1 MEEASE
7 RPSRSL
13 PGRSLL
19 WVGLLVAIGLGVGAA
34 VLSWHAYSTDIA
46 RREDRLAAT
55 SDLAS
60 KSLDQFFA
68 SRVALM
74 ESVARMPGMQSGD
87 KETIR
92 AELDAV
98 SVGNHGFEIGVG
110 YLDATGKAQVQS
122 SNAEPTPLP
131 LDLSDRDHVQEV
143 LTTKR
148 PTVSDVIV
156 GRVSGQRM
164 AVVAVPVLAKGD
176 GSLLGML
183 TASVIIDNLEG
194 SVPLIQSDEGRV
206 RVIDGSGNVVLE
218 DGRGVR
224 RPVMNPAALTG
235 DPERYDVIETAGSDD
250 TTTVRGPGVLGF
262 PDRLTS
268 SSPVPS
274 TGWTVAVDA
283 SASALSDEARSN
295 LIQQLLVI
303 AVLTAIGVAA
313 VLFAIRRAR
322 SAHSK
327 MARATRT
334 LGALEGLSAATTQAQ
349 DQTAVAA
356 AALAIFAD
364 VFQPAAMLIG
374 LADEDRSRL
383 KVMAHQGFSDEAVER
398 FRHFSLDRKSLVTEA
413 YRTPGTHLMSV
424 EEYDRRFTS
433 IATAFRQPATT
444 GALARRFS
452 APRASGAVSL
462 ALSESF
468 PPSPDDIELFEVMVS
483 LLGEAFGRAAS
494 AEIERS
500 VSATFQSALQPKVD
514 LPLGLPVHC
523 AARYVPAQDVASVGG
538 DWFDTFVR
546 DDGCV
551 VVVVGDV
558 VGQGVEA
565 AAVMGQ
571 IRSAARAFAT
581 TSSTPG
587 EALDRLDA
595 FSAHISGAFGAT
607 LVLGFVGAEPGHLTI
622 ASAGHPPP
630 LLAHGSGVRVLD
642 EVRGTPLGFDLGH
655 RPRNTVAIDLSSDD
669 TLVLYTDG
677 LVERRGE
684 IIDVGIARLGHSIA
698 REAHLPI
705 QSLADS
711 LLDRC
716 LPDDGGVDDVALVC
730 LRPVS
735 DRPTTFSHIFP
746 ADLGEVRA
754 ARHNAE
760 RWLRDLD
767 LDEELVNDIVLSI
780 SEGATNSVRH
790 AYDRGSEVDVVVE
803 MEVQRSTL
811 VVTVRDAGEWRLARP
826 GNPGGRGLGI
836 IGRVADDVSIDRR
849 TDGTTLRLTFDLSG
863 GGRSTADGPRH
874 PERDSVR

>member
-1 MEEASE
+1 MPCRSRTTAS
-7 RPSRSL
+7 S
-13 PGRSLL
+13 
-19 WVGLLVAIGLGVGAA
+19 
-34 VLSWHAYSTDIA
+34 
-46 RREDRLAAT
+46 
-55 SDLAS
+55 
-60 KSLDQFFA
+60 
-68 SRVALM
+68 
-74 ESVARMPGMQSGD
+74 SGSGY
-87 KETIR
+87 I
-92 AELDAV
+92 DA
-98 SVGNHGFEIGVG
+98 HGQ
-110 YLDATGKAQVQS
+110 AQVQS
-122 SNAEPTPLP
+122 TNAEQAPMP
-131 LDLSDRDHVQEV
+131 LDLSDRAYVREV
-143 LTTKR
+143 LATKR
-148 PTVSDVIV
+148 PMVSDVIV
-156 GRVSGQRM
+156 GRVSGQRL
-164 AVVAVPVLAKGD
+164 AVVAVPVLDTVD
-176 GSLLGML
+176 GSLHGMI
-183 TASVIIDNLEG
+183 TASVIIDDLEG
-194 SVPLIQSDEGRV
+194 SVPLLESDEGRV
-206 RVIDGSGNVVLE
+206 RVIDGADNVVLE
-218 DGRGVR
+218 DGRGVL
-224 RPVMNPAALTG
+224 RPVANPAAITG
-235 DPERYDVIETAGSDD
+235 DPEQYDVIETAGSDD
-250 TTTVRGPGVLGF
+250 TTTVRGPGVLGS

-274 TGWTVAVDA
+274 TGWTVAADA
-283 SASALSDEARSN
+283 SAAAVSDEARTN
-295 LIQQLLVI
+295 LIRQLVVI
-303 AVLTAIGVAA
+303 AVLTAIGAAA

-322 SAHSK
+322 TAHAK

-356 AALAIFAD
+356 AALAVFSD

-398 FRHFSLDRKSLVTEA
+398 FRFFSLDRRSLVTEA

-424 EEYDRRFTS
+424 EEYDRRYTS
-433 IATAFRQPATT
+433 VVTAFRQPTTT

-468 PPSPDDIELFEVMVS
+468 PPSPDDIELFEVMTS

-500 VSATFQSALQPKVD
+500 VSATFQPPCSRRSTSRWACRSTPQPGTSRPRTWRAWEATGSTPSSVTM
-514 LPLGLPVHC
+514 G
-523 AARYVPAQDVASVGG
+523 AS
-538 DWFDTFVR
+538 WWSS
-546 DDGCV
+546 
-551 VVVVGDV
+551 GDV

-571 IRSAARAFAT
+571 LRSAARAFAT
-581 TSSTPG
+581 MSSTPG

-607 LVLGFVGAEPGHLTI
+607 LVLGFVDAEAGHLSI

-655 RPRNTVAIDLSSDD
+655 RPRNTVAIELSSDD

-684 IIDVGIARLGHSIA
+684 IIDVGIARLGHSMA

-716 LPDDGGVDDVALVC
+716 LPEDGGVDDVALVC

-746 ADLGEVRA
+746 ADLGEVRGPPQRRA
-754 ARHNAE
+754 VVTRPRSRRGAGQR
-760 RWLRDLD
+760 RRPLD
-767 LDEELVNDIVLSI
+767 L
-780 SEGATNSVRH
+780 
-790 AYDRGSEVDVVVE
+790 RGSHQLRAPRLRPRIGGRCRGRDGGP
-803 MEVQRSTL
+803 
-811 VVTVRDAGEWRLARP
+811 TVDAG
-826 GNPGGRGLGI
+826 G
-836 IGRVADDVSIDRR
+836 
-849 TDGTTLRLTFDLSG
+849 
-863 GGRSTADGPRH
+863 DGP
-874 PERDSVR
+874 